1 MAIAGDTGIVNAR
14 ILSNGDGHVFA
25 VGFVPPRDVPRAVE
39 IFCLL
44 SGQLQPRVNVR
55 RTSGSALPLIC
66 TYTG

>member
-25 VGFVPPRDVPRAVE
+25 VGFVPSRDAPRVVE

-44 SGQLQPRVNVR
+44 QVSLNRGSMSG
-55 RTSGSALPLIC
+55 GLPAARC
-66 TYTG
+66 R